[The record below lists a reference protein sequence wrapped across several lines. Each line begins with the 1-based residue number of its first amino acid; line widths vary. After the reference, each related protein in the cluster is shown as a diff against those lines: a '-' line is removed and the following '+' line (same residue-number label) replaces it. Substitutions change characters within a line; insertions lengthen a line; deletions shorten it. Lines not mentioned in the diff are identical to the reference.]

1 MFVSSEVVV
10 GARLASRA
18 YKAHDSLSSIGNVQ
32 YFLRYIYEKQAKK
45 IQHRVKPFPILVSK
59 VRAGLLT
66 SLVVRV

>member
-32 YFLRYIYEKQAKK
+32 YFLRYIYGNQAKK
-45 IQHRVKPFPILVSK
+45 NP
-59 VRAGLLT
+59 T
-66 SLVVRV
+66 SYETLSHTSQ